1 MIKVK
6 RALISVSDKT
16 GVVDLAKT
24 LSELKVEI
32 ISTGGTAKA
41 LQEAKIPVTEVSELT
56 EFPEM
61 LGGRVKTLHPKV
73 FAGVLF
79 RRNVSED
86 KKEMERQGIG
96 PIDLVAVNLYP
107 FEKVA
112 STGCDLET
120 AIENIDIGGP
130 SLLRAAAKNSRDV
143 VVLSDPAQYPRVI
156 EELKTNQGK
165 VSRELAKELGIA
177 VFEKTSVYD
186 AVISLYLNREK
197 ETAFFPERLVFLL
210 EKIGDLRYGENPH
223 QKASFYREKSF
234 RSQEG
239 FLVNAGKVQGKELSF
254 NNYLDLES
262 ALSLVREFEQDAAVV
277 VKHNN
282 PCGVA
287 LGPEI
292 SDAFRKAKSGD
303 PVSAFGGIIALNRP
317 VDEETAR
324 QITEGFVECV
334 VAPEYS
340 GGALSI
346 FNRKSDIRVLRLP
359 WSQKNK
365 ADRDV
370 RKVSGGFLIQEAD
383 NSLFTGLKIMSTAQP
398 SGTMLED
405 LKFAFTVAKH
415 TKSNAII
422 LVRNGQTIGIGAGQ
436 MSRLDSAKIAVAK
449 AKEFGFEPKG
459 AVAASDA
466 FFPFPDALKVLADE
480 GVIAVIQPGGSKK
493 DEEILATAEKY
504 GMVVVLTGQRH
515 FRH

>member
-1 MIKVK
+1 MVRIR

-16 GVVDLAKT
+16 GVIDLAKT

-32 ISTGGTAKA
+32 ISTGGTAKI
-41 LQEAKIPVTEVSELT
+41 LKEAKIPVTEVSELT
-56 EFPEM
+56 GFPEM
-61 LGGRVKTLHPKV
+61 LGGRVKTLHPRI

-86 KKEMERQGIG
+86 KKEMEREGIG

-107 FEKVA
+107 FEKVVSA
-112 STGCDLET
+112 GCDLET

-143 VVLSDPAQYPRVI
+143 VVLSDPFQYPRVI
-156 EELKTNQGK
+156 EELKTRQGE
-165 VSRELAKELGIA
+165 VSRKLAQELGKA

-186 AVISLYLNREK
+186 AVISLYLNKEK
-197 ETAFFPERLVFLL
+197 ETTDFPARLVFLL
-210 EKIGDLRYGENPH
+210 EKIGNLRYGENPH

-239 FLVNAGKVQGKELSF
+239 LLVKAEKLQGKELSF

-324 QITEGFVECV
+324 QITKGLVECI

-340 GGALSI
+340 SGALLI
-346 FNRKSDIRVLRLP
+346 LNRKPDIRVLRLP
-359 WSQKNK
+359 WSSKKNGN
-365 ADRDV
+365 RDV

-383 NSLFTGLKIMSTAQP
+383 NSLFTELKIISTTQP
-398 SGTMLED
+398 SGTVLED
-405 LKFAFTVAKH
+405 LKFSFTVAKH

-436 MSRLDSAKIAVAK
+436 MSRLDSAKIAVSK
-449 AKEFGFEPKG
+449 AKEFGFEVKG
-459 AVAASDA
+459 SVAASDA

-480 GVIAVIQPGGSKK
+480 GIIAVIHPGGSKK

-504 GMVVVLTGQRH
+504 GMVVVFTGQRH